1 MPKAAVLV
9 TLATIPVVAAA
20 DGTAYLTLK
29 SPSAQRFIDV
39 SVNRPCHVT
48 TSNTSRE

>member
-1 MPKAAVLV
+1 MAKAAVLV

-20 DGTAYLTLK
+20 GTAYLTLK
-29 SPSAQRFIDV
+29 SPSAQGFIDV

-48 TSNTSRE
+48 TSNTSKE

>member
-1 MPKAAVLV
+1 MPKAGVLV
-9 TLATIPVVAAA
+9 TLTTIPVVAAG
-20 DGTAYLTLK
+20 GTAYLTPK
-29 SPSAQRFIDV
+29 SASAQGFIDV